1 MATLLYR
8 LGRWSFR
15 RRWLVSFVWVVVLG
29 IAGAGMLAGSGA
41 ATTTFSVPG
50 TEAQRAFD
58 LLDERFPGP
67 AADGA
72 SARVVFRAPDGEQI
86 STDRYRDVVDD
97 VVAALGQSS
106 PRVAAVTD
114 PFDTEGSVSGE
125 GSTAYTQISYTE
137 AATELTDAD
146 RDGLAEAMREGRD
159 AGLTVEGSG
168 DALSVEPEL
177 LGPTEVVGV
186 VVAAVVLVAALGSL
200 VAAGMPLLTA
210 LVGVGI
216 AFAGV
221 AALSGA
227 LGFDSLTPILA
238 VMIGLAVGIDYALFI
253 VSRYK
258 YERARGRSAYDAI
271 GVAVGTAGSAV
282 VFAGLTVVIALG
294 GLFVVNMPM
303 LTKMG
308 VAAAGA
314 VVIAVAVG
322 LTLLPAVL
330 GFAGDRILG
339 RRELRAAGPA
349 GAVSPARPGGR
360 AGEVPDGAAEVTAG
374 DPGDERGDEA
384 VEDGAA
390 GEEPAAAG
398 REPLGLRWVR
408 FVTRRP
414 LAVLLTAIVGLGIV
428 ALPTADLRLGLPDD
442 GSQPGSTTQ
451 RRAYDMLADSFGPGF
466 NGPLLVVVD
475 ATDAREPQRVAEGAA
490 ATLGGLDGVVTA
502 SPAAMNPAGDTATVT
517 VIPATGPTT
526 VGTEDLVDAIRGDV
540 ARDAA
545 DEGADVLVTGQT
557 ALNIDVSQRMQE
569 ALVPYLALVIGLA
582 FLLLIL
588 VFRSILVP
596 LKAALGFLL
605 SVLASLGVVVAVF
618 QWGWAASLLGVE
630 EPGPIMSLM
639 PVLLIG
645 IVFGLAMDY
654 EVFLVS
660 RMREAYV
667 NGSGPR
673 EAVESGFA
681 HGARVVAAAAVI
693 MISVF
698 AGFIGSPEVMIMMVG
713 LGLAVAVLFD
723 AFVVRMTIVPA
734 VLALLGDRAWW
745 LPKRL
750 DRVLPNVDVEGEGL
764 RSTLAADGDP
774 AEESHD
780 GLSRSL

>member
-29 IAGAGMLAGSGA
+29 IAGAGMLTGSGA

-72 SARVVFRAPDGEQI
+72 SGRVVFRAPDGEQI
-86 STDRYRDVVDD
+86 STDRYRTAVED

-106 PRVAAVTD
+106 PKVAGVTD
-114 PFDTEGSVSGE
+114 PFETEGSVSGDD
-125 GSTAYTQISYTE
+125 STAYTQVSYTE
-137 AATELTDAD
+137 PATELTDAD

-159 AGLTVEGSG
+159 AGLTVEGGG
-168 DALSVEPEL
+168 DAFSVEPEL

-186 VVAAVVLVAALGSL
+186 VVAAVVLVVALGSL

-221 AALSGA
+221 AALSEA
-227 LGFDSLTPILA
+227 LGLDSLTPILA

-258 YERARGRSAYDAI
+258 YERSRGRSAYDAI

-294 GLFVVNMPM
+294 GLVVVNMPM

-308 VAAAGA
+308 LAAAGA

-339 RRELRAAGPA
+339 RRERLAADRSCDPAPERAEETADE
-349 GAVSPARPGGR
+349 
-360 AGEVPDGAAEVTAG
+360 AGEAAKEEAGDETADEPGAEGAGEAAE
-374 DPGDERGDEA
+374 
-384 VEDGAA
+384 A
-390 GEEPAAAG
+390 GEETG
-398 REPLGLRWVR
+398 RQPLGARWVR

-475 ATDAREPQRVAEGAA
+475 ATRAQEPQRVAEGVA
-490 ATLGGLDGVVTA
+490 ATLGGLDGAVTA
-502 SPAAMNPAGDTATVT
+502 SPATMNPAGDTATVT

-545 DEGADVLVTGQT
+545 AEGADVLVTGQT

-596 LKAALGFLL
+596 LKAALGFLV

-639 PVLLIG
+639 PILLIG

-764 RSTLAADGDP
+764 RSTLAAADDDR
-774 AEESHD
+774 AEESRD
-780 GLSRSL
+780 GLSRSR

>member
-15 RRWLVSFVWVVVLG
+15 RRWLVSFLWLVILA
-29 IAGAGMLAGSGA
+29 IAGAGMLGGSSA
-41 ATTTFSVPG
+41 ATSAFTVPG

-72 SARVVFRAPDGEQI
+72 TASVVFRAPEGDEITSDGH
-86 STDRYRDVVDD
+86 RAAVGD
-97 VVAALGQSS
+97 VVAALGESS
-106 PRVAAVTD
+106 PRVAEVTD
-114 PFDTEGSVSGE
+114 PFTTDGSVSGD
-125 GSTAYTQISYTE
+125 GRTAYARVSYAE
-137 AATELTDAD
+137 PSNELTDAD
-146 RDGLAEAMREGRD
+146 REGLTEAMDLGRD
-159 AGLTVEGSG
+159 AGFTVEGTG
-168 DALSVEPEL
+168 DALSVEPEV
-177 LGPTEVVGV
+177 LGPTEIVGV
-186 VVAAVVLVAALGSL
+186 SVAAVVLLVALGSL
-200 VAAGMPLLTA
+200 VAAGLPLLTA

-221 AALSGA
+221 AALSGP
-227 LGFDSLTPILA
+227 LGLDSMTPILA

-258 YERARGRSAYDAI
+258 HERAVGRAAYDAV
-271 GVAVGTAGSAV
+271 GVAAGTAGSAV

-294 GLFVVNMPM
+294 GLFVVNMPV

-308 VAAAGA
+308 LAAAGA
-314 VVIAVAVG
+314 VVIAVGVG
-322 LTLLPAVL
+322 LTLLPALL
-330 GFAGDRILG
+330 GFAGDRVLG
-339 RRELRAAGPA
+339 RRERRAGDSAAAGPRL
-349 GAVSPARPGGR
+349 AV
-360 AGEVPDGAAEVTAG
+360 
-374 DPGDERGDEA
+374 
-384 VEDGAA
+384 
-390 GEEPAAAG
+390 
-398 REPLGLRWVR
+398 RWAR

-414 LAVLLTAIVGLGIV
+414 LAVLLAAVAGLGVV
-428 ALPTADLRLGLPDD
+428 ALPATSLRLGLPDD
-442 GSQPGSTTQ
+442 GSQSTSSTQ
-451 RRAYDMLADSFGPGF
+451 RQAYDMLADSFGPGF

-475 ATDAREPQRVAEGAA
+475 AARAAEPERVVESVADSLA
-490 ATLGGLDGVVTA
+490 GLDGVAAA
-502 SPAAMNPAGDTATVT
+502 SSAALNPDGDTATVT
-517 VIPATGPTT
+517 VIPDTGPTEA
-526 VGTEDLVDAIRGDV
+526 GTEDLVDQIRSGV
-540 ARDAA
+540 AGEAAAA
-545 DEGADVLVTGQT
+545 DADVLVTGLT
-557 ALNIDVSQRMQE
+557 ALNIDVSQRMQG
-569 ALVPYLALVIGLA
+569 ALVPYMALVIGLA

-618 QWGWAASLLGVE
+618 QWGWAAGLLGVE
-630 EPGPIMSLM
+630 QPGPIMSLM
-639 PVLLIG
+639 PILLIG

-667 NGSGPR
+667 HGASPR
-673 EAVESGFA
+673 DAVESGFA
-681 HGARVVAAAAVI
+681 HGAGVVAAAAVI

-698 AGFIGSPEVMIMMVG
+698 SGFVGSPDTMIMMVG

-734 VLALLGDRAWW
+734 VLALLGERAWW

-750 DRVLPNVDVEGEGL
+750 DRVLPNVDIEGEGL
-764 RSTLAADGDP
+764 STTVSSAAEP
-774 AEESHD
+774 AEESQD

>member
-15 RRWLVSFVWVVVLG
+15 RRWLVSFLWIVVLV
-29 IAGAGMLAGSGA
+29 IAGAGMMSGSGPA
-41 ATTTFSVPG
+41 SSTFTVPG

-58 LLDERFPGP
+58 LLDERFPGA

-72 SARVVFRAPDGEQI
+72 SARVVFRAPEG
-86 STDRYRDVVDD
+86 DRITSDEHRGVVED
-97 VVAALGQSS
+97 VVAALTGSS
-106 PRVAAVTD
+106 SRVAAVTD
-114 PFDTEGSVSGE
+114 PFTTDGAVSGDDR
-125 GSTAYTQISYTE
+125 TAYAQVSYTE
-137 AATELTDAD
+137 PSNDLTDAD
-146 RDGLAEAMREGRD
+146 REGLTEAMDLGRD

-168 DALSVEPEL
+168 DALAVEPEV
-177 LGPTEVVGV
+177 LGPTEVIGVG
-186 VVAAVVLVAALGSL
+186 VAAVVLFLALGAL
-200 VAAGMPLLTA
+200 VAAGLPLLTA

-221 AALSGA
+221 ATLSGP
-227 LGFDSLTPILA
+227 LGLDSMTPILA

-258 YERARGRSAYDAI
+258 HERAEGRSAYDAV
-271 GVAVGTAGSAV
+271 GVAAGTAGSAV

-308 VAAAGA
+308 LAAAGA
-314 VVIAVAVG
+314 VVVAVAVG
-322 LTLLPAVL
+322 LTLLPALL
-330 GFAGDRILG
+330 GFVGDRILG
-339 RRELRAAGPA
+339 RGDRRARESAATGGPTL
-349 GAVSPARPGGR
+349 AV
-360 AGEVPDGAAEVTAG
+360 
-374 DPGDERGDEA
+374 
-384 VEDGAA
+384 
-390 GEEPAAAG
+390 
-398 REPLGLRWVR
+398 RWVR
-408 FVTRRP
+408 FVMRRP
-414 LAVLLTAIVGLGIV
+414 LAVLLVAVAGLGVV
-428 ALPTADLRLGLPDD
+428 ALPTTGLRLGLPDD
-442 GSQPGSTTQ
+442 GAQPTSTTQ
-451 RRAYDMLADSFGPGF
+451 RQAYDMLADSFGPGF

-475 ATDAREPQRVAEGAA
+475 ATRAEQPQRVVESVADSLA
-490 ATLGGLDGVVTA
+490 GLDGVAAAT
-502 SPAAMNPAGDTATVT
+502 PAAPNQDGDTATVT
-517 VIPATGPTT
+517 VIPDTSPTEA
-526 VGTEDLVDAIRGDV
+526 GTEDLVDRIRAGV
-540 ARDAA
+540 ADEAA
-545 DEGADVLVTGQT
+545 AEGADVLVTGQT
-557 ALNIDVSQRMQE
+557 ALNIDVSQRMQS
-569 ALVPYLALVIGLA
+569 ALVPYLALVMGLA

-605 SVLASLGVVVAVF
+605 SVLASFGVVVAVF
-618 QWGWAASLLGVE
+618 QWGWAAGLLGVE
-630 EPGPIMSLM
+630 QPGPIMSLM
-639 PVLLIG
+639 PILLIG

-667 NGSGPR
+667 HGASPR
-673 EAVESGFA
+673 DAVESGFG

-698 AGFIGSPEVMIMMVG
+698 AGFIGSPETMIMTVG

-734 VLALLGDRAWW
+734 VLALLGERAWW

-750 DRVLPNVDVEGEGL
+750 DRVLPNVDIEGEGL
-764 RSTLAADGDP
+764 KASLSAAAEP
-774 AEESHD
+774 AAESEKD